1 MTNPAA
7 RLSIAFSTPAGNQSF
22 EQALAVAHA
31 AEAAGFASV
40 AFGDRPHDPGLDGWT
55 LATAVAARTERI
67 RLWHT
72 TLNLPYRY
80 PAVLAKEA
88 ATLDRL
94 SGGRLD
100 LCLGAGGEGNRP
112 LYDSIGVPLG
122 APGERLTDLE
132 DGIAILRGLWVHE
145 RFSYAGRAYRVE
157 DAPGTKP
164 AQLAIPI
171 WIGARLPRSLRMT
184 GRIADGYIKNGGWG
198 SVEELAEMN
207 RRVDAA
213 AERAGRDPGA
223 LRHILNG
230 SGYLARDR
238 ADAEAIRAQAAAA
251 PPGAG
256 GARPAGGLV
265 GTAEEVLELI
275 RAYRAAGVD
284 MFTVRFL
291 GPDPLAQIA
300 RWGSEIVPAVAAL
313 WSRVSPSD
321 PSARPPP
328 APSSGCSKRP
338 DELKLHF
345 LIGGAALVLNVDHG
359 ACRDRYPLPGH
370 LDSKRRALIDA
381 VGQAPQLGRELPG
394 RVVLDDVPLR
404 LPRSSRHS
412 PPPSIAPRQRSIL
425 ARDEPPGF
433 PGPSR

>member
-313 WSRVSPSD
+313 
-321 PSARPPP
+321 
-328 APSSGCSKRP
+328 
-338 DELKLHF
+338 
-345 LIGGAALVLNVDHG
+345 
-359 ACRDRYPLPGH
+359 
-370 LDSKRRALIDA
+370 
-381 VGQAPQLGRELPG
+381 
-394 RVVLDDVPLR
+394 
-404 LPRSSRHS
+404 
-412 PPPSIAPRQRSIL
+412 
-425 ARDEPPGF
+425 
-433 PGPSR
+433 